1 MKANKMLRK
10 PLVVIVLTT
19 SILFPGGCKKYSDET
34 LPNQKLFQK
43 VEESGTEVK
52 KEINEDNITKK
63 LEVGSAELQAISVK
77 VTVPDLGW
85 FINID
90 EIYKVEGE
98 LWVISVLHRTPGMFG
113 QQITTKSDTVKVP
126 HSSLPVKHFV
136 LGKTWGWQNEEPYVF
151 LNSRGEIAE
160 ELESG
165 KLLFKNEVDP

>member
-10 PLVVIVLTT
+10 PLVVIVLAT
-19 SILFPGGCKKYSDET
+19 SILFPGGCKKHSGET
-34 LPNQKLFQK
+34 LPSQKLFQK
-43 VEESGTEVK
+43 VEEGGAEAK
-52 KEINEDNITKK
+52 KEINEGNITKK
-63 LEVGSAELQAISVK
+63 LELGPSELQAISVR

-85 FINID
+85 IINID

-98 LWVISVLHRTPGMFG
+98 LWVVSVLHRTSGLFG

-151 LNSRGEIAE
+151 LNSRDEIAE

-165 KLLFKNEVDP
+165 KLVFKNGVDQ